1 MKLLSIAIQ
10 DPSTNGLIRITPPA
24 GIPTGGLEKG
34 FFSDIL
40 GNGVVLLFTGASL
53 IALFFLLWGGI
64 GWILS
69 GGDKTKIQAAR
80 NRIMY
85 AIIGL
90 VICFLAFAIVSFIGT
105 AFRVDLL

>member
-1 MKLLSIAIQ
+1 MKLLSLSI
-10 DPSTNGLIRITPPA
+10 DSPSTNEIINIQPPV
-24 GIPTGGLEKG
+24 GVPLGGLKNG
-34 FFSDIL
+34 FFNMVL
-40 GNGVVLLFTGASL
+40 GNGVVLLLTGASIL
-53 IALFFLLWGGI
+53 ALMFILWGAI

-90 VICFLAFAIVSFIGT
+90 IICLLAFTIVTFIGT
-105 AFRVDLL
+105 IFKTRLL